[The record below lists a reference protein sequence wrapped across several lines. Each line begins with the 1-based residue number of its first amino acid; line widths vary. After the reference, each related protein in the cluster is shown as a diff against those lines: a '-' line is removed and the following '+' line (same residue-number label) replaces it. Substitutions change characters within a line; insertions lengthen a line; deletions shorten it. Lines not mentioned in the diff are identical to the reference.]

1 MEIYHVTVAEAEDR
15 VRRREM
21 IAAVTPQGCCR
32 VFGCFFFRKNSIL
45 HPRASKQFEKNGT
58 LKKKSLAAQNSI
70 LESFSDLD
78 VPLIIIFLSTLLLLY
93 FP

>member
-1 MEIYHVTVAEAEDR
+1 MEIYHVTVAEAEEGDDR
-15 VRRREM
+15 SRM
-21 IAAVTPQGCCR
+21 LQG
-32 VFGCFFFRKNSIL
+32 FWGFFFRKNSIL